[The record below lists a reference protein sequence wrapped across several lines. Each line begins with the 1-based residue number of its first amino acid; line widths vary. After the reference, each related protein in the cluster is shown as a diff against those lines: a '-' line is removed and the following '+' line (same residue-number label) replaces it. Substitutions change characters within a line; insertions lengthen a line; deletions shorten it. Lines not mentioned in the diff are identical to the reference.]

1 MANNPNRPIP
11 RSFKDIVSKDPDTKE
26 CAEEM
31 LLNDLND
38 NFLATRNQLV
48 EQLERGKREIERALE
63 SISRGNSVNSMGVLQ
78 STGRNIDTL
87 SAQLY
92 DAAQVEM
99 KTAYALGFAKPSA
112 DTCWRFSQGS

>member
-11 RSFKDIVSKDPDTKE
+11 RSYKDIVSKDPDTKE

-38 NFLATRNQLV
+38 NFLATRKQLV
-48 EQLERGKREIERALE
+48 EQLERGKREIEQALE
-63 SISRGNSVNSMGVLQ
+63 SISRGGGVNSMGVLQ

-87 SAQLY
+87 AAQFHN
-92 DAAQVEM
+92 AAQVEV
-99 KTAYALGFAKPSA
+99 KTAYALGFAKPNFES
-112 DTCWRFSQGS
+112 CWRFSQGS